1 MGAGLVR
8 RFREPIYDTVSMM
21 LDTYWRPGLSV
32 DEKADILR
40 TVIDTVQSGV
50 GNRLLRDLH
59 RTRAYHTRSGE
70 LGPDELLHAQA
81 VMSLIREAT
90 GMAAE
95 PGEPVAR
102 ETQRHRGLR
111 GRLGR

>member
-1 MGAGLVR
+1 MGAGQLR

-40 TVIDTVQSGV
+40 TIIDTVQGGV
-50 GNRLLRDLH
+50 GTRLLRDLH
-59 RTRAYHTRSGE
+59 RTRAYHDRSGE
-70 LGPDELLHAQA
+70 LGPDELLHASA
-81 VMSLIREAT
+81 AMSLIREAT

-95 PGEPVAR
+95 PGQPVVRDA
-102 ETQRHRGLR
+102 QRHRGLR

>member
-21 LDTYWRPGLSV
+21 LDTYWRPGLTV
-32 DEKADILR
+32 DEKAEILR
-40 TVIDTVQSGV
+40 TIIDTVQSGV
-50 GNRLLRDLH
+50 GVRLLRDLH
-59 RTRAYHTRSGE
+59 RTRAYHDRSGE
-70 LGPDELLHAQA
+70 LGGDELLHAQA
-81 VMSLIREAT
+81 VMSLVREAT

-95 PGEPVAR
+95 PGQPVAR
-102 ETQRHRGLR
+102 DGQRPRGLR